1 MKHKWIISIC
11 VAALLNLGVPSTW
24 AAGGDAPEVVV
35 QYYFSALQ
43 EGDIA
48 RLKDSMSES
57 FYNKRKALLE
67 RNDGYADFL
76 REHYRDV
83 EINMLDIN
91 TDNDKAY
98 VTVEMVRAGGEQE
111 KIILV
116 LIKIDEWT
124 WKIDREKY

>member
-1 MKHKWIISIC
+1 MKAKWMISIC
-11 VAALLNLGVPSTW
+11 VVALFNLGMMSAW

-35 QYYFSALQ
+35 QSYFSALK

-48 RLKDSMSES
+48 SLKDSMSDS

-67 RNDGYADFL
+67 RNAGYADFL
-76 REHYRDV
+76 REKYRDV
-83 EINMLDIN
+83 EINVLDIN
-91 TDNDKAY
+91 TGNDKSY
-98 VTVEMVRAGGEQE
+98 VTVEMVRAGGEDE
-111 KIILV
+111 NIILV